1 MFKRLVVLL
10 IGALL
15 LFGLTACDSIKSMT
29 SNVTVGKVIEEFKAA
44 GLEAE
49 NPSDLPEKE
58 FGNTRKEAK
67 RILVP
72 ALGED
77 SGGRIFEFKNKEDLE
92 KAKKYYDDLGNGNQM
107 LFSHTY
113 AKGNFLIQMNGDME
127 DAQFNNYK
135 EVMDKVIN
143 QVKESAFIY
152 MKTC

>member
-1 MFKRLVVLL
+1 MFKRLAVLL

-15 LFGLTACDSIKSMT
+15 LFGLSACDSVKSMT

-127 DAQFNNYK
+127 DAQFNKYK
-135 EVMDKVIN
+135 EVMDKVI
-143 QVKESAFIY
+143 K
-152 MKTC
+152 

>member
-1 MFKRLVVLL
+1 MFKRLAVLL

-15 LFGLTACDSIKSMT
+15 LFGLAACDSVKSMT

-72 ALGED
+72 ALGEE

-127 DAQFNNYK
+127 DAQFNKYK
-135 EVMDKVIN
+135 EVMDKVI
-143 QVKESAFIY
+143 K
-152 MKTC
+152 

>member
-1 MFKRLVVLL
+1 MFKRFAGLL
-10 IGALL
+10 MGALL
-15 LFGLTACDSIKSMT
+15 LFGLTACDSVKSMT

-77 SGGRIFEFKNKEDLE
+77 SGGRVFEFKNKEDLE

-127 DAQFNNYK
+127 DAQFNKYK
-135 EVMDKVIN
+135 EVMDKVI
-143 QVKESAFIY
+143 K
-152 MKTC
+152 

>member
-1 MFKRLVVLL
+1 MFKRLAVLL

-15 LFGLTACDSIKSMT
+15 LFGLAACDSVKSMT

-58 FGNTRKEAK
+58 FGNTRKDAK

-127 DAQFNNYK
+127 DAQFNKYK
-135 EVMDKVIN
+135 EVMDKVI
-143 QVKESAFIY
+143 K
-152 MKTC
+152 

>member
-1 MFKRLVVLL
+1 LAVLL

-15 LFGLTACDSIKSMT
+15 LFGLSACDSVKSMT

-44 GLEAE
+44 GLEAD

-127 DAQFNNYK
+127 DAQFNKYK
-135 EVMDKVIN
+135 EVM
-143 QVKESAFIY
+143 
-152 MKTC
+152 

>member
-1 MFKRLVVLL
+1 MFKRFAVLL
-10 IGALL
+10 MGVLL
-15 LFGLTACDSIKSMT
+15 LFGLTACDSVKSMT
-29 SNVTVGKVIEEFKAA
+29 SNVTVGKVIEEFKTA

-77 SGGRIFEFKNKEDLE
+77 SGGRVFEFKNKEDLE

-127 DAQFNNYK
+127 DAQFNKYK
-135 EVMDKVIN
+135 EVMDKVI
-143 QVKESAFIY
+143 K
-152 MKTC
+152 

>member
-1 MFKRLVVLL
+1 MFKRLAVLL

-15 LFGLTACDSIKSMT
+15 LFGLSACDSVKSMT
-29 SNVTVGKVIEEFKAA
+29 SNVTVSKVIEEFKAA
-44 GLEAE
+44 GLEAD

-92 KAKKYYDDLGNGNQM
+92 KAKKYYDDLSNGNQM

-127 DAQFNNYK
+127 DAQFNKYK
-135 EVMDKVIN
+135 EVMDKVI
-143 QVKESAFIY
+143 K
-152 MKTC
+152 

>member
-1 MFKRLVVLL
+1 MFKRLAVLL

-15 LFGLTACDSIKSMT
+15 LFGLSACDSVKSMT
-29 SNVTVGKVIEEFKAA
+29 SNVTVGKIIEEFKAA
-44 GLEAE
+44 GLEAD

-58 FGNTRKEAK
+58 FGNIRKEAK

-127 DAQFNNYK
+127 DAQFNKYK
-135 EVMDKVIN
+135 EVMDKVI
-143 QVKESAFIY
+143 K
-152 MKTC
+152 

>member
-1 MFKRLVVLL
+1 MFKRLAVLL
-10 IGALL
+10 MGALL
-15 LFGLTACDSIKSMT
+15 LFGLTACDSVKSMT

-77 SGGRIFEFKNKEDLE
+77 SGGRVFEFKNKDDLE
-92 KAKKYYDDLGNGNQM
+92 QAKKYYDDLGNGNQM

-127 DAQFNNYK
+127 DAQFNKYK
-135 EVMDKVIN
+135 EVMDKVI
-143 QVKESAFIY
+143 K
-152 MKTC
+152 

>member
-143 QVKESAFIY
+143 
-152 MKTC
+152 

>member
-1 MFKRLVVLL
+1 MFKRLIVLL

-15 LFGLTACDSIKSMT
+15 LFGLSACDSVKSMT

-44 GLEAE
+44 GLEAD

-127 DAQFNNYK
+127 DAQFNKYK
-135 EVMDKVIN
+135 EVMDKVI
-143 QVKESAFIY
+143 K
-152 MKTC
+152 

>member
-1 MFKRLVVLL
+1 MFKRLAVLF

-15 LFGLTACDSIKSMT
+15 LFGLSACDSVKSMT

-92 KAKKYYDDLGNGNQM
+92 NAKKYYDDLGNGNQM

-127 DAQFNNYK
+127 DAQFNKYK
-135 EVMDKVIN
+135 EVMDKVI
-143 QVKESAFIY
+143 K
-152 MKTC
+152 

>member
-1 MFKRLVVLL
+1 MFKRLAVLF

-15 LFGLTACDSIKSMT
+15 LFGLSACDSVKSMT

-92 KAKKYYDDLGNGNQM
+92 NAKKYYDDLGNGNQM

-113 AKGNFLIQMNGDME
+113 AKGNFLIQMNRDME
-127 DAQFNNYK
+127 DAQFNKYK
-135 EVMDKVIN
+135 EVMDKVI
-143 QVKESAFIY
+143 K
-152 MKTC
+152 

>member
-1 MFKRLVVLL
+1 MFKKLAVLL

-15 LFGLTACDSIKSMT
+15 LFGLSACDSVKSMT

-127 DAQFNNYK
+127 DAQFNKYK
-135 EVMDKVIN
+135 EVMDKVI
-143 QVKESAFIY
+143 K
-152 MKTC
+152 

>member
-1 MFKRLVVLL
+1 MFKRLAVLI

-15 LFGLTACDSIKSMT
+15 LFGLSACDSVKSMT

-127 DAQFNNYK
+127 DAQFNKYK
-135 EVMDKVIN
+135 EVMEKVI
-143 QVKESAFIY
+143 K
-152 MKTC
+152 

>member
-1 MFKRLVVLL
+1 MFKRLAVLL

-15 LFGLTACDSIKSMT
+15 LFGLSACDSVKSMT
-29 SNVTVGKVIEEFKAA
+29 SNVTVSKVIEEFKAA
-44 GLEAE
+44 GLEAD

-127 DAQFNNYK
+127 DTQFNKYK
-135 EVMDKVIN
+135 EVMDKVI
-143 QVKESAFIY
+143 K
-152 MKTC
+152 

>member
-1 MFKRLVVLL
+1 MLKKLSVFI

-15 LFGLTACDSIKSMT
+15 LFGLAACDSVKSMT

-127 DAQFNNYK
+127 DAQFNKYK
-135 EVMDKVIN
+135 EVMDNVI
-143 QVKESAFIY
+143 K
-152 MKTC
+152 

>member
-1 MFKRLVVLL
+1 MFKKLAVLL

-15 LFGLTACDSIKSMT
+15 LFGLSACDSVKSMT

-44 GLEAE
+44 GLEAD

-58 FGNTRKEAK
+58 FGNTRKEVK

-127 DAQFNNYK
+127 DAQFNKYK
-135 EVMDKVIN
+135 EVMDKVI
-143 QVKESAFIY
+143 K
-152 MKTC
+152 

>member
-1 MFKRLVVLL
+1 MFKRLAVLL

-15 LFGLTACDSIKSMT
+15 LFGLTACDSVKSMT

-92 KAKKYYDDLGNGNQM
+92 KAKKYYDDLGNGNQT

-127 DAQFNNYK
+127 DAQFNKYK
-135 EVMDKVIN
+135 EVMDKVI
-143 QVKESAFIY
+143 K
-152 MKTC
+152 

>member
-1 MFKRLVVLL
+1 MFKRLAVLL

-15 LFGLTACDSIKSMT
+15 LFGLSACDSVKSVT
-29 SNVTVGKVIEEFKAA
+29 SNVTVGKKAA
-44 GLEAE
+44 GLEAD

-77 SGGRIFEFKNKEDLE
+77 NGGRIFEFKNKEDLE

-127 DAQFNNYK
+127 DAQFNKYK
-135 EVMDKVIN
+135 EIMDKVI
-143 QVKESAFIY
+143 K
-152 MKTC
+152 

>member
-1 MFKRLVVLL
+1 MFKRLAVLL

-15 LFGLTACDSIKSMT
+15 LFGLSACDSVKSMT

-44 GLEAE
+44 GLEAD

-113 AKGNFLIQMNGDME
+113 AKDNFLIQMNGDME
-127 DAQFNNYK
+127 DAQFNKYK
-135 EVMDKVIN
+135 EVMDKVI
-143 QVKESAFIY
+143 K
-152 MKTC
+152 

>member
-1 MFKRLVVLL
+1 MFKRLAVLL

-15 LFGLTACDSIKSMT
+15 LFGLSACDSVKSMT

-44 GLEAE
+44 GLEAD

-127 DAQFNNYK
+127 DAQFNKYK
-135 EVMDKVIN
+135 EVMNKVI
-143 QVKESAFIY
+143 K
-152 MKTC
+152 

>member
-1 MFKRLVVLL
+1 MFKRLAVLL

-15 LFGLTACDSIKSMT
+15 LFGLSACDSVKSMT
-29 SNVTVGKVIEEFKAA
+29 SNVTVGKVIEKFKAA
-44 GLEAE
+44 GLEAD

-127 DAQFNNYK
+127 DAQFNKYK
-135 EVMDKVIN
+135 EVMDKVI
-143 QVKESAFIY
+143 K
-152 MKTC
+152 

>member
-1 MFKRLVVLL
+1 MFKRLAVLF

-15 LFGLTACDSIKSMT
+15 LFGLSACDSVKSMT

-72 ALGED
+72 ALGEN

-92 KAKKYYDDLGNGNQM
+92 NAKKYYDDLGNGNQM

-127 DAQFNNYK
+127 DAQFNKYK
-135 EVMDKVIN
+135 EVMDKVI
-143 QVKESAFIY
+143 K
-152 MKTC
+152 

>member
-1 MFKRLVVLL
+1 MFKRLAGLL

-15 LFGLTACDSIKSMT
+15 LFGLSACDSVKSMT

-44 GLEAE
+44 GLEAD

-127 DAQFNNYK
+127 DAQFNKYK
-135 EVMDKVIN
+135 EVMDKVI
-143 QVKESAFIY
+143 K
-152 MKTC
+152 

>member
-1 MFKRLVVLL
+1 MFKRLAVLL

-15 LFGLTACDSIKSMT
+15 LFGLTACDSVKSMT

-127 DAQFNNYK
+127 DAQFNKYK
-135 EVMDKVIN
+135 EVMDKVI
-143 QVKESAFIY
+143 K
-152 MKTC
+152 

>member
-1 MFKRLVVLL
+1 MFKRLAVLL
-10 IGALL
+10 LGALL
-15 LFGLTACDSIKSMT
+15 LFGLSACDSVKSMT

-44 GLEAE
+44 GLEAD

-113 AKGNFLIQMNGDME
+113 AKDNFLIQMNGDME
-127 DAQFNNYK
+127 DAQFNKYK
-135 EVMDKVIN
+135 EVMDKVI
-143 QVKESAFIY
+143 
-152 MKTC
+152 

>member
-1 MFKRLVVLL
+1 MFKRLAVLL

-15 LFGLTACDSIKSMT
+15 LFGLSACDSVKSMT
-29 SNVTVGKVIEEFKAA
+29 SNVTIGKVIEEFKAA
-44 GLEAE
+44 GLEAD

-127 DAQFNNYK
+127 DAQFNKYK
-135 EVMDKVIN
+135 EVMDKVI
-143 QVKESAFIY
+143 K
-152 MKTC
+152 

>member
-1 MFKRLVVLL
+1 MFKRLAVLL

-15 LFGLTACDSIKSMT
+15 LFGLAACDSVKSMT

-113 AKGNFLIQMNGDME
+113 AKGNFLIQMNGNME
-127 DAQFNNYK
+127 DAQFNKYK
-135 EVMDKVIN
+135 EVMDKVI
-143 QVKESAFIY
+143 K
-152 MKTC
+152 

>member
-1 MFKRLVVLL
+1 MFKKLAVLL

-15 LFGLTACDSIKSMT
+15 LFGLSACDSVKSMT

-44 GLEAE
+44 GLEAD

-127 DAQFNNYK
+127 DAQFNKYK
-135 EVMDKVIN
+135 EVM
-143 QVKESAFIY
+143 
-152 MKTC
+152 

>member
-1 MFKRLVVLL
+1 MFKRLAVLL

-15 LFGLTACDSIKSMT
+15 LFGLSACDSVKSMT

-44 GLEAE
+44 GLEAD

-77 SGGRIFEFKNKEDLE
+77 SGSRIFEFKNKEDLE

-127 DAQFNNYK
+127 DAQFNKYK
-135 EVMDKVIN
+135 EVMDKII
-143 QVKESAFIY
+143 K
-152 MKTC
+152 

>member
-1 MFKRLVVLL
+1 LAVLL

-15 LFGLTACDSIKSMT
+15 LFGLSACDSVKSMT

-44 GLEAE
+44 GLEAD

-127 DAQFNNYK
+127 DAQFNKYK
-135 EVMDKVIN
+135 EVMDKVI
-143 QVKESAFIY
+143 K
-152 MKTC
+152 

>member
-1 MFKRLVVLL
+1 MFKRLAVLL

-44 GLEAE
+44 GLEAK

-92 KAKKYYDDLGNGNQM
+92 KAKKYYDDLGNENQM

-143 QVKESAFIY
+143 
-152 MKTC
+152 

>member
-1 MFKRLVVLL
+1 MFKRLAVLL

-15 LFGLTACDSIKSMT
+15 LFGLSACDSVKSMT

-44 GLEAE
+44 GLEAD

-127 DAQFNNYK
+127 DTQFNKYK
-135 EVMDKVIN
+135 EVMDKVI
-143 QVKESAFIY
+143 K
-152 MKTC
+152 

>member
-1 MFKRLVVLL
+1 MFKRFTVLL
-10 IGALL
+10 MGALL
-15 LFGLTACDSIKSMT
+15 LFGLTACDSVKSMT

-77 SGGRIFEFKNKEDLE
+77 SGGRVFEFKNKEDLE

-127 DAQFNNYK
+127 DAQFNKYK
-135 EVMDKVIN
+135 EVMDKVI
-143 QVKESAFIY
+143 K
-152 MKTC
+152 

>member
-1 MFKRLVVLL
+1 MFKRLAVLL

-15 LFGLTACDSIKSMT
+15 LFGLSACDSVKSMT
-29 SNVTVGKVIEEFKAA
+29 NNVTVGKVIEEFKAA
-44 GLEAE
+44 GLEAD

-127 DAQFNNYK
+127 DAQFNKYK
-135 EVMDKVIN
+135 EVMDKVI
-143 QVKESAFIY
+143 K
-152 MKTC
+152 

>member
-1 MFKRLVVLL
+1 MFKRLAVLL

-15 LFGLTACDSIKSMT
+15 LFGLSACDSVKSMT
-29 SNVTVGKVIEEFKAA
+29 SNVTVSKVIEEFKAA
-44 GLEAE
+44 GLEAD

-127 DAQFNNYK
+127 DAQFNKYK
-135 EVMDKVIN
+135 EVMDKVI
-143 QVKESAFIY
+143 K
-152 MKTC
+152 